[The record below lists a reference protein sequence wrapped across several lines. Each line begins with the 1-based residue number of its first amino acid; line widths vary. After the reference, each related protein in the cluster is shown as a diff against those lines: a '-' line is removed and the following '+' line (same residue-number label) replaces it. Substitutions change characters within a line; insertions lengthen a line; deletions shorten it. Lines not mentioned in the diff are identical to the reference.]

1 MKDFAN
7 KIILGDAFEV
17 TKQIESNTID
27 LVLTDPPYFLDKLDN
42 KWLHDNVKKGK
53 SSLGVVKNLPIG
65 MKFDPQQ
72 SYNAY
77 NWFHQ
82 ISQEFIRVLKP
93 GGCLLA
99 FSHPRLYHRFAC
111 AAEDA
116 GFHLRDTFIWL
127 YTQNQP
133 KAFSLQHFLK
143 NEGKDSEL
151 MELLKVYKV
160 PKVKS
165 CFEPI
170 IVAQKPPEGSL
181 IENFKKYKVGLFNTS
196 VKLGDNKFIANVM
209 STISIEPNIDKYFLV
224 EKPKKQE
231 KGIYNDHPSVKPV
244 ELCKILIE
252 LTTLPDAIVFDPFMG
267 SGTTILASI
276 LTKRRYIGIE
286 IDKHYYNIA
295 LKRISLLL

>member
-1 MKDFAN
+1 MNNLAN
-7 KIILGDAFEV
+7 KIILGNAFEV
-17 TKQIESNTID
+17 IKQIEDNTID
-27 LVLTDPPYFLDKLDN
+27 LVLTDPPYFLDKLDQ
-42 KWLHDNVKKGK
+42 KWSHEDVIKGK
-53 SSLGVVKNLPIG
+53 SSSGVVKNLPIG

-72 SYNAY
+72 SYKAY
-77 NWFHQ
+77 DWFYEV
-82 ISQEFIRVLKP
+82 SRDLIRVLKP
-93 GGCLLA
+93 GGWLLA

-116 GFHLRDTFIWL
+116 GLYLRDTFIWL

-143 NEGKDSEL
+143 DEEKDKEL
-151 MELLKVYKV
+151 IELLKVYKV

-181 IENFKKYKVGLFNTS
+181 LENFKKYKVGLFNTS

-231 KGIYNDHPSVKPV
+231 KG
-244 ELCKILIE
+244 
-252 LTTLPDAIVFDPFMG
+252 F
-267 SGTTILASI
+267 TTIIRL
-276 LTKRRYIGIE
+276 
-286 IDKHYYNIA
+286 
-295 LKRISLLL
+295 

>member
-1 MKDFAN
+1 MGNFIN
-7 KIILGDAFEV
+7 KIILGNAFEV

-42 KWLHDNVKKGK
+42 KWSHEDVEKGK
-53 SSLGVVKNLPIG
+53 LSSGVVKNLPIG
-65 MKFDPQQ
+65 MKFDPMQ
-72 SYNAY
+72 SYKAY
-77 NWFHQ
+77 NWFYQ

-93 GGCLLA
+93 GGWLLA

-111 AAEDA
+111 AVEDA

-143 NEGKDSEL
+143 EEEQDKEL
-151 MELLKVYKV
+151 IELLKVYKV

-181 IENFKKYKVGLFNTS
+181 LENFKKYKVGLFNTS
-196 VKLGDNKFIANVM
+196 VKLGKNKFIANVM
-209 STISIEPNIDKYFLV
+209 STVSIEPNIDKYFLV
-224 EKPKKQE
+224 EKPKKTRKRDLQRS
-231 KGIYNDHPSVKPV
+231 SVC
-244 ELCKILIE
+244 ETC
-252 LTTLPDAIVFDPFMG
+252 
-267 SGTTILASI
+267 
-276 LTKRRYIGIE
+276 
-286 IDKHYYNIA
+286 
-295 LKRISLLL
+295 RIM

>member
-1 MKDFAN
+1 MKDLVN
-7 KIILGDAFEV
+7 RIILGNAFEV
-17 TKQIESNTID
+17 VTQIEDNTID
-27 LVLTDPPYFLDKLDN
+27 LVLTDPPYFLDKLDQ
-42 KWLHDNVKKGK
+42 KWSHEDVEKGK
-53 SSLGVVKNLPIG
+53 LSSGVVKNLPIG
-65 MKFDPQQ
+65 MKFDPKQ
-72 SYNAY
+72 SYKAY
-77 NWFHQ
+77 AWFYE
-82 ISQEFIRVLKP
+82 ISKELIRVLKP
-93 GGCLLA
+93 GGWLLA

-111 AAEDA
+111 AVEDA

-143 NEGKDSEL
+143 DGEEDKEL
-151 MELLKVYKV
+151 IELLKVYKV

-181 IENFKKYKVGLFNTS
+181 LENFKKYKVGLFNTS

-295 LKRISLLL
+295 LKRISILS